1 MTRGSRSFLTT
12 RPTEEAWDTV
22 LKVLRE
28 VEFVQRKAATRLGV
42 HEKTLRTWLK
52 QHELVAKV
60 NEERAKM
67 LAERVAGA

>member
-28 VEFVQRKAATRLGV
+28 VEFVQRKAAIRLGV
-42 HEKTLRTWLK
+42 HEKTLRTWLQK
-52 QHELVAKV
+52 HELVASV

-67 LAERVAGA
+67 LAERVG